1 MDKTMTQIAES
12 FHLDALKTERVLRE
26 RLASLARAESYL
38 RDPSLADACERLWRS
53 QERGTGLVG
62 PLWVEPIF
70 RPEGS
75 GQSLQDISSVSLGLV
90 NQLKHTKAFPVD
102 RELYK
107 HQWEAIKYE
116 AETRAAATRPGLV
129 ITAGTGAGKT
139 ESFLLPVLNQLFS
152 ETRTAAQRGI
162 RAIVLYPMNALVND
176 QVQRIHGWL
185 KGQNEVTL
193 FHFTSE
199 TPENDQVAD
208 RDNYPRFDSSRR
220 RSRQEAREAVPDV
233 LVTNYSML
241 EYMLCRPQDSVFF
254 GPALRSIVLD
264 EAHLYNGTLAAEITL
279 LLRRLMLRCG
289 VESDTLLQIA
299 TSATLGGGEDIR
311 SFGGAIFSKDSTHIH
326 WLKGDTLRTELP
338 DAAPPSTATR
348 IADITELSA
357 LEDGVFVE
365 GDNLIENEALAGAVR
380 TYVQPFVSQSTI
392 KALDSERKPAKV
404 LYEAM
409 ARAPI
414 VARLEKILWER
425 RSESVIPLAA
435 LAGALWTDEG
445 EQALRATAVLLQL
458 GMRARLRAGDLPLIP
473 HKLHLLARAPATISA
488 CINPACTVA
497 KTLPRLE
504 GGGRLLAEAVER
516 CPDCDCCMV
525 TLCRCSQCGQ
535 DLIAGVRRADGT
547 FNLRARWG
555 KGDPPPKTE
564 YAYAIRTGSDGK
576 PFELRTRELMDLTDE
591 QVFLRFVHQCP
602 SCSAEETEIRSLGLA
617 DGLALP
623 VVAETLLAEM
633 PVEPRPERIFLPAR
647 GRRML
652 IFSDSRR
659 EAARLGPLLTR
670 SHEIQLSR
678 ALLTKTLDEA
688 VIDSRLLNRLARD
701 IARLEE
707 DLQVEHLSAPERQ
720 AIAEELKS
728 KRTSLETAQDGA
740 SLDLIADRLKKQQG
754 IEEFFYREGAGNQR
768 AGDWNQ
774 TVWEKNAENIRRHAD
789 RLITAS
795 FATPGWGRNSL
806 ETAGLAEIVYPGID
820 SLRPSATLLGMLQSD
835 QIRHRLTEVW
845 PFFVGGVLD
854 TLRVDR
860 VITLGDESRDREEY
874 DTRLGKWMSF
884 KHRWGHDLLPLVGQF
899 RNSQDTESRR
909 NRFAGLLLTQL
920 GTVSATEEL
929 RERLLS
935 DVFEQ
940 LVGLAASTE
949 HSWIRSK
956 EHQTNEAPRI
966 ALQLVFPSLKVR
978 RPLNVYRCSI
988 TGTLWPRSIAGLS
1001 PEAKG
1006 ESKLEAVSREELDRD
1021 PRFGRMRVELSSAPA
1036 FQIGIWADE
1045 HSAQLEPQESR
1056 RIQNLFERGARNILS
1071 ATTTMEVGI
1080 DIGGL
1085 SAVMMGNVPPGRA
1098 NYQQRGGRAGR
1109 RADGSSLVATYSRS
1123 SAYDQAV
1130 FHDFGG
1136 FFHKPLRRPTVLLGR
1151 ERFGRRHLNAY
1162 FLGEFFREIYPAGTH
1177 VGAMDA
1183 FQRIGW
1189 LCGRPKLPVLRAN
1202 EPTREVVVIDHHG
1215 ELLHP
1220 DSWWRE
1226 GDVVAKQF
1234 ENFLEH
1240 LISTEVEEPV
1250 FVPRLLRGTP
1260 LGKDFP
1266 GLARVA
1272 LESFRK
1278 AWQGWVAEYD
1288 ELVSTWR
1295 EWLPEQNRRALNGI
1309 ARQANSMWS
1318 KTVIEELALRRFL
1331 PRYGFP
1337 IGLQSLTV
1345 QPERDNSK
1353 IVRLERDGILAISEY
1368 VPGSDVLAGGMTYT
1382 SRGVLSYWEKDSK
1395 DQNFGDRLW
1404 QYACAG
1410 GHSWTNRS
1418 PDAGDRCAYPEC
1430 GEMRKDQGKTLLIPK
1445 YGYSTALWDP
1455 PSWSGTQERVGAL
1468 TLATAEF
1475 LTSEGSDNREDFAQ
1489 VRGLTALFCEGS
1501 DMLASNA
1508 GEHELGFCIC
1518 TKCGYAESERSVGA
1532 GVAGLPRSF
1541 QSHTPLNRPY
1551 GICWKTGEDPI
1562 LRNHHLA
1569 ALHNTD
1575 LLQLDLSG
1583 LGSSM
1588 RQQEEVV
1595 TLGYALKLA
1604 GAEMLELDHR
1614 ELGVVVAR
1622 LGPMKRWGL
1631 QIFDSSAGGA
1641 GHALELFENGRRWFD
1656 ATVKVLFRNED
1667 HDAKCD
1673 TACIRCLL
1681 TTNSQIDY
1689 ERGYLRRRSVLGT
1702 LRTLLEPVASI
1713 PD

>member
-1 MDKTMTQIAES
+1 MDETMTQMAES

-53 QERGTGLVG
+53 QEKGAGLVG

-75 GQSLQDISSVSLGLV
+75 GRSLQKIPAVSPGLV
-90 NQLKHTKAFPVD
+90 NQLELTKAFPVD
-102 RELYK
+102 CELYR
-107 HQWEAIKYE
+107 HQSDAIEIE
-116 AETRAAATRPGLV
+116 AETRLAGARPGLV

-152 ETRTAAQRGI
+152 EPRTSGENGI
-162 RAIVLYPMNALVND
+162 RAVVLYPMNALVND
-176 QVQRIHGWL
+176 QVQRLHRWL

-199 TPENDQVAD
+199 TPENTQEAD

-254 GPALRSIVLD
+254 GPALRGIVLD

-289 VESDTLLQIA
+289 IESEAVLQIA
-299 TSATLGGGEDIR
+299 TSATLGGGEDIK
-311 SFGGAIFSKDSTHIH
+311 SFASAIFSKDISHIH
-326 WLKGDTLRTELP
+326 WLKGNTLRTELP
-338 DAAPPSTATR
+338 ELAPPSAPTR
-348 IADITELSA
+348 TRDITEISA

-365 GDNLIENEALAGAVR
+365 RDILIENEALASAVR
-380 TYVQPFVSQSTI
+380 TYVQPLVSQRTI
-392 KALDSERKPAKV
+392 DVLRSERKPAKA
-404 LYEAM
+404 LYEAL

-414 VARLEKILWER
+414 VARLEQILWDR

-435 LAGALWTDEG
+435 LAKTLWTDDG
-445 EQALRATAVLLQL
+445 EHALRATAVLLQL
-458 GMRARLRAGDLPLIP
+458 GMRARLRPGELPLIP
-473 HKLHLLARAPATISA
+473 HKLHLQARAPATISA
-488 CINPACTVA
+488 CLNPACTA
-497 KTLPRLE
+497 PESLPRLP

-525 TLCRCSQCGQ
+525 TLCRCAQCGQ
-535 DLIAGVRRADGT
+535 DLIAGVVRSDGT

-555 KGDPPPKTE
+555 KGDPPQKTE
-564 YAYAIRTGSDGK
+564 YAYAIRTESGGT
-576 PFELRTRELMDLTDE
+576 PFELRTRELLDHTNE
-591 QVFLRFVHQCP
+591 QVFLKFIHQCTT
-602 SCSAEETEIRSLGLA
+602 CSADEVEFRSLGLA

-633 PVEPRPERIFLPAR
+633 PVEPRPERIWLPAR

-678 ALLTKTLDEA
+678 ALLSKTLDEA
-688 VIDSRLLNRLARD
+688 IPDSRLLDRMVRD
-701 IARLEE
+701 IDRLEE
-707 DLQVEHLSAPERQ
+707 DLRGQYLSAPERQ
-720 AIAEELKS
+720 SILEELKS
-728 KRTSLETAQDGA
+728 KRTRFETAQDGA
-740 SLDLIADRLKKQQG
+740 SLDLIADRLKQQRG

-768 AGDWNQ
+768 AGDWTQ
-774 TVWEKNAENIRRHAD
+774 AVWEKNAENVRRHAD
-789 RLITAS
+789 RLITAA

-820 SLRPSATLLGMLQSD
+820 ALRPSVTLLGTLQSD
-835 QIRHRLTEVW
+835 DVRQRLIEVW
-845 PFFVGGVLD
+845 QFFVGGILD

-860 VITLGDESRDREEY
+860 AITLGDETRDREEY
-874 DTRLGKWMSF
+874 DTRLGKWMSLR
-884 KHRWGHDLLPLVGQF
+884 HRWGHDLLPLVGQF
-899 RNSQDTESRR
+899 RNSQDMESRR
-909 NRFAGLLLTQL
+909 NRFAGLLLSEL

-929 RERLLS
+929 REQLLN
-935 DVFEQ
+935 DVFDQ
-940 LVGLAASTE
+940 LVGLAGSGE
-949 HSWIRSK
+949 HSWIRTK
-956 EHQTNEAPRI
+956 EHQTNEAPKI
-966 ALQLVFPSLKVR
+966 AVQLVFPYLRVR
-978 RPLNVYRCSI
+978 RPLKVYRCSI

-1006 ESKLEAVSREELDRD
+1006 ESRLEAVSRAELDRD
-1021 PRFGRMRVELSSAPA
+1021 PRFGRMRSELSSAPA

-1162 FLGEFFREIYPAGTH
+1162 LLGEFFREIYPAGTH

-1202 EPTREVVVIDHHG
+1202 EPTREVVVIDYHG
-1215 ELLHP
+1215 DLLHP

-1234 ENFLEH
+1234 ENFLAH
-1240 LISTEVEEPV
+1240 LISTATEERP
-1250 FVPRLLRGTP
+1250 FVPRLLKGTP
-1260 LGKDFP
+1260 ISQDFSE
-1266 GLARVA
+1266 LASVA
-1272 LESFRK
+1272 LESFRN
-1278 AWQGWVAEYD
+1278 AWQDWCAEYD
-1288 ELVSTWR
+1288 ALVSTWR

-1345 QPERDNSK
+1345 QPERDNSR

-1395 DQNFGDRLW
+1395 EQNFGDRLW
-1404 QYACAG
+1404 QYACVG
-1410 GHSWTNRS
+1410 GHSWTSRS
-1418 PDAGDRCAYPEC
+1418 PDVGDKCAYPEC
-1430 GEMRKDQGKTLLIPK
+1430 GETRKDQGKTLLIPK

-1475 LTSEGSDNREDFAQ
+1475 LTSEGSETCQDFAQ
-1489 VRGLTALFCEGS
+1489 ITGLTALFCEGS
-1501 DMLASNA
+1501 NMLASNA
-1508 GEHELGFCIC
+1508 GEDELGFCIC
-1518 TKCGYAESERSVGA
+1518 TKCGYAESERGVGA
-1532 GVAGLPRSF
+1532 GTAGLPRSF

-1551 GICWKTGEDPI
+1551 GVCWKAGDDPV

-1575 LLQLDLSG
+1575 LLQLDFSG

-1595 TLGYALKLA
+1595 TLGFALKLA

-1622 LGPMKRWGL
+1622 LGPTKRWGL

-1656 ATVKVLFRNED
+1656 ATVQVLFRNED
-1667 HDAKCD
+1667 HDANCD

-1681 TTNSQIDY
+1681 TTSSQVDY

-1702 LRTLLEPVASI
+1702 LRAHLEAGAILLQ
-1713 PD
+1713 

>member
-1 MDKTMTQIAES
+1 MTQTSES

-38 RDPSLADACERLWRS
+38 RDPALADACERLWRS
-53 QERGTGLVG
+53 QERGAGLVA

-70 RPEGS
+70 RPEGAGS
-75 GQSLQDISSVSLGLV
+75 SLHETALVSPALV
-90 NQLKHTKAFPVD
+90 NQLEKTKAFPVD
-102 RELYK
+102 RELYR
-107 HQWEAIKYE
+107 HQWEAIRLE
-116 AETRAAATRPGLV
+116 AENRSGGTRPGLM

-152 ETRTAAQRGI
+152 VPRTSGETGI
-162 RAIVLYPMNALVND
+162 RGIVLYPMNALVND
-176 QVQRIHGWL
+176 QVQRIHKWL
-185 KGQNEVTL
+185 KGQKEVTL

-199 TPENDQVAD
+199 TPEDNQEAD
-208 RDNYPRFDSSRR
+208 RDNYPVFDSSRR
-220 RSRQEAREAVPDV
+220 RSRQEAREDVPDV

-289 VESDTLLQIA
+289 VESETVLQIA
-299 TSATLGGGEDIR
+299 TSATLGGGEDIK
-311 SFGGAIFSKDSTHIH
+311 SFGAAIFSKNISQIQ
-326 WLKGDTLRTELP
+326 WLRGNTLRTDLP
-338 DAAPPSTATR
+338 LATPPLTPTR
-348 IADITELSA
+348 ISDITEINA
-357 LEDGVFVE
+357 LENGVFVE
-365 GDNLIENEALAGAVR
+365 GDSLIEDDALAGAVR
-380 TYVQPFVSQSTI
+380 SYMTPLVSQKTI
-392 KALDSERKPAKV
+392 EGLQSERTPAKV

-414 VARLEKILWER
+414 VARLEQILWDR
-425 RSESVIPLAA
+425 RSENVVPLAQ
-435 LAGALWTDEG
+435 LAEALWADNG

-473 HKLHLLARAPATISA
+473 HKLHLLARAPVTISA
-488 CINPACTVA
+488 CINPDCTVPIDH
-497 KTLPRLE
+497 PRLSD
-504 GGGRLLAEAVER
+504 GGRLLAEAVER

-525 TLCRCSQCGQ
+525 TLCRCAQCGQ
-535 DLIAGVRRADGT
+535 DLIAGVTRSDGT
-547 FNLRARWG
+547 LNLRARWG
-555 KGDPPPKTE
+555 KSDPPQKTE
-564 YAYAIRTGSDGK
+564 YAYAIRTQSGGT

-591 QVFLRFVHQCP
+591 QVFLKFVRQCP
-602 SCSAEETEIRSLGLA
+602 TCGADQTEFKALGLA

-623 VVAETLLAEM
+623 VVAETILAEM
-633 PVEPRPERIFLPAR
+633 PVEPRKERIWLPAR

-670 SHEIQLSR
+670 NHEIQLSR
-678 ALLTKTLDEA
+678 ALLSKTLDEA
-688 VIDSRLLNRLARD
+688 IPDSRLLDRMTRD

-707 DLQVEHLSAPERQ
+707 DLREVNLSAPERQ
-720 AIAEELKS
+720 AIVEELNV
-728 KRTSLETAQDGA
+728 KRSRLDTAQDGA
-740 SLDLIADRLKKQQG
+740 SLDLIAERLKRQPG

-768 AGDWNQ
+768 AGDWTQ
-774 TVWEKNAENIRRHAD
+774 IVWEKNAENIRRHAD
-789 RLITAS
+789 RLITAA

-820 SLRPSATLLGMLQSD
+820 TLRPSAPLLGMLQSD
-835 QIRHRLTEVW
+835 QVRQRLTDVW
-845 PFFVGGVLD
+845 QYFVGGILD

-860 VITLGDESRDREEY
+860 VLTLGDEMRDREEY

-884 KHRWGHDLLPLVGQF
+884 RHRWGRDLLPLLGQF
-899 RNSQDTESRR
+899 RNSQDAEARR
-909 NRFAGLLLTQL
+909 NRLAGLLLSQL
-920 GTVSATEEL
+920 GSVAPSEML

-935 DVFEQ
+935 DVFDQ
-940 LVGLAASTE
+940 LVGFGTSNV

-956 EHQTNEAPRI
+956 EHQTNDAPTT
-966 ALQLVFPSLKVR
+966 ALQLVFPYLKVR
-978 RPLNVYRCSI
+978 RPLNVFRCSI

-1001 PEAKG
+1001 PDAKG
-1006 ESKLEAVSREELDRD
+1006 ESKLEAVSREELTRD
-1021 PRFGRMRVELSSAPA
+1021 PRFGRMRSELSTAHA

-1109 RADGSSLVATYSRS
+1109 RADGSSLVATYTRS

-1136 FFHKPLRRPTVLLGR
+1136 FLHKALRRPTVLLGR
-1151 ERFGRRHLNAY
+1151 ERFGRRHFNAY
-1162 FLGEFFREIYPAGTH
+1162 LLGEFFREIYPAGTH

-1202 EPTREVVVIDHHG
+1202 EPVREVVVIDHHG
-1215 ELLHP
+1215 DLLHP

-1240 LISTEVEEPV
+1240 LISTEPTEPA
-1250 FVPRLLRGTP
+1250 FIRRLLKGTP
-1260 LGKDFP
+1260 LGQEFSALT
-1266 GLARVA
+1266 GVA
-1272 LESFRK
+1272 LGSFRD
-1278 AWQGWVAEYD
+1278 AWQDWCAEYD
-1288 ELVSTWR
+1288 ALISTWR

-1404 QYACAG
+1404 QYACLG
-1410 GHSWTNRS
+1410 GHSWTSRS

-1455 PSWSGTQERVGAL
+1455 PSWSGSQERVGAL
-1468 TLATAEF
+1468 TLTTAEF
-1475 LTSEGSDNREDFAQ
+1475 LMAEGSDSRHDFAQ
-1489 VRGLTALFCEGS
+1489 IRGATALFSEGS

-1508 GEHELGFCIC
+1508 GEDDLGFCIC
-1518 TKCGYAESERSVGA
+1518 TKCGYAESERSVGSGA
-1532 GVAGLPRSF
+1532 VGLPRSF

-1551 GICWKTGEDPI
+1551 GICWKPGEDPV

-1575 LLQLDLSG
+1575 LLQLDFSG
-1583 LGSSM
+1583 LGASM
-1588 RQQEEVV
+1588 RQQEEIV

-1614 ELGVVVAR
+1614 ELGVVAAR
-1622 LGPMKRWGL
+1622 LGPTKRWGL

-1641 GHALELFENGRRWFD
+1641 GHALELFENGRRWFE
-1656 ATVKVLFRNED
+1656 ATVQVLYRDQD
-1667 HDAKCD
+1667 HDTKCE

-1681 TTNSQIDY
+1681 TTNSQVDY
-1689 ERGYLRRRSVLGT
+1689 ERGYLRRRSVLAT
-1702 LRTLLEPVASI
+1702 LRSLLRDADEVASLAHR
-1713 PD
+1713 